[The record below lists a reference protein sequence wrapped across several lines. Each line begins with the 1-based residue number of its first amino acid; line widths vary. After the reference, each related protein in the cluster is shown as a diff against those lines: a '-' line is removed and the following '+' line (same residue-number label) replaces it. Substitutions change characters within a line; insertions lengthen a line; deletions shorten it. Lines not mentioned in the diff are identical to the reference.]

1 MNRFMKYAAAALA
14 AATAVSTLGGC
25 EQLEQKTPEDTVA
38 VTFGDTNIMLDEV
51 TYMIRSMEYTYE
63 SYFGSNICS
72 NDMGDGSGM
81 TVGDYIKQMSL
92 SQLRQTLV
100 LNEYAEQN
108 GIELSDAQKAKVDD
122 AIEKLKEEGEDYLNA
137 VGATDEL
144 IEKTY
149 TENAI
154 ANLVYMDLVADVDTT
169 VGDDEFLRKKI
180 AYVKLT
186 PSELTETTAAEE
198 GTTVTETES
207 GSEEEASSEAGSS
220 EETSEAGS
228 EEASSENASD
238 EAASSEVASD
248 EADSTEEASTEKET
262 ETSTEVATETE
273 TETESASDTEVVTE
287 VATEAE
293 SESESNTESD
303 TESDTEVSNGS
314 EESTEAETLSE
325 EEQERQDAMNDAADK
340 ILKEFEDGSD
350 AADFISD
357 YQNDSHFTATNSEIS
372 ISEEG
377 TAVYNAAAW
386 ALSTDECTIYNSD
399 DGSIYIIRCLD
410 DNDEEAR
417 QSAIDSEIESR
428 KTALFEEKYSEI
440 QDASSKFKVDQDVI
454 DTIRF
459 TTPVYVA
466 PTEEDTTEETTENAS
481 EEASSED
488 ASSEEASSE
497 SESESSSEEVT
508 EESAEKNTESE
519 SESEKESTSEAETK

>member
-1 MNRFMKYAAAALA
+1 MNRIMKYAAAALA

-25 EQLEQKTPEDTVA
+25 EQLEKKAPEDTVA
-38 VTFGDTNIMLDEV
+38 VSFGDTNIMLDEV

-63 SYFGSNICS
+63 SYFGSNICG

-100 LNEYAEQN
+100 LNEYAKKN
-108 GIELSDAQKAKVDD
+108 GIELSDDQKAKVDE
-122 AIEKLKEEGEDYLNA
+122 AIEKLQTESEDYLDA

-186 PSELTETTAAEE
+186 PSELTETTAADEA
-198 GTTVTETES
+198 TTEVSSDEDS
-207 GSEEEASSEAGSS
+207 SEEASSIENTEAES
-220 EETSEAGS
+220 ESASKDVTTST
-228 EEASSENASD
+228 EEASSENASTD
-238 EAASSEVASD
+238 AV
-248 EADSTEEASTEKET
+248 STEEASSENVSELSSEASTED
-262 ETSTEVATETE
+262 STEV
-273 TETESASDTEVVTE
+273 
-287 VATEAE
+287 
-293 SESESNTESD
+293 
-303 TESDTEVSNGS
+303 
-314 EESTEAETLSE
+314 ETLSE

-340 ILKEFEDGSD
+340 ILKEFEEGND

-372 ISEEG
+372 ISEDG

-386 ALSTDECTIYNSD
+386 ALATDECTVYRSD

-428 KTALFEEKYSEI
+428 KTALFSEKYAEI
-440 QDASSKFKVDQDVI
+440 QDDSSKFKVDEDVI

-466 PTEEDTTEETTENAS
+466 PSEEETS
-481 EEASSED
+481 ESETSGEETSESETGEEESTKEEKSSESDESEEAVSEASSE
-488 ASSEEASSE
+488 
-497 SESESSSEEVT
+497 
-508 EESAEKNTESE
+508 EESK
-519 SESEKESTSEAETK
+519 

>member
-1 MNRFMKYAAAALA
+1 MNRIMKYAAAALA

-25 EQLEQKTPEDTVA
+25 EQLEKKAPEDTVA
-38 VTFGDTNIMLDEV
+38 VSFGDTNIMLDEI

-63 SYFGSNICS
+63 SYFGSNICG

-100 LNEYAEQN
+100 LNEYAKKN
-108 GIELSDAQKAKVDD
+108 GIELSDDQKAKVDE
-122 AIEKLKEEGEDYLNA
+122 AIEKLQTESEDYLEA

-169 VGDDEFLRKKI
+169 VGDDEFLRKKV

-186 PSELTETTAAEE
+186 PSELTETTAADEA
-198 GTTVTETES
+198 TTEV
-207 GSEEEASSEAGSS
+207 SSDEDS
-220 EETSEAGS
+220 S
-228 EEASSENASD
+228 EEASSIEN
-238 EAASSEVASD
+238 
-248 EADSTEEASTEKET
+248 
-262 ETSTEVATETE
+262 
-273 TETESASDTEVVTE
+273 
-287 VATEAE
+287 TEAE
-293 SESESNTESD
+293 SESVSKDVTTSTEEAS
-303 TESDTEVSNGS
+303 S
-314 EESTEAETLSE
+314 EKASTEAVSTGEASSENVSKLSSEASTEDSTEVETLSE

-340 ILKEFEDGSD
+340 ILKEFEEGND

-372 ISEEG
+372 ISEDG

-386 ALSTDECTIYNSD
+386 ALATDECTVYRSD

-428 KTALFEEKYSEI
+428 KTALFSEKYAEI
-440 QDASSKFKVDQDVI
+440 QDDSSKFKVDEDVI

-466 PTEEDTTEETTENAS
+466 PSEEETS
-481 EEASSED
+481 ESETSGEETSESETGEKESTKEEKSSESDESEEAVSEASSE
-488 ASSEEASSE
+488 
-497 SESESSSEEVT
+497 
-508 EESAEKNTESE
+508 EESK
-519 SESEKESTSEAETK
+519 

>member
-1 MNRFMKYAAAALA
+1 MNRIMKYAAAALA

-25 EQLEQKTPEDTVA
+25 EQLEKKAPEDTVA
-38 VTFGDTNIMLDEV
+38 VSFGDTNIMLDEV

-63 SYFGSNICS
+63 SYFGSNICG

-100 LNEYAEQN
+100 LNEYAKKN
-108 GIELSDAQKAKVDD
+108 GIELSDDQKAKVDE
-122 AIEKLKEEGEDYLNA
+122 AIEKLQTESEDYLEA

-186 PSELTETTAAEE
+186 PSELTETTAADEA
-198 GTTVTETES
+198 TTEVSSDEDS
-207 GSEEEASSEAGSS
+207 SEEASSIENTEAES
-220 EETSEAGS
+220 ESASKDVTTST
-228 EEASSENASD
+228 EEASSENASTD
-238 EAASSEVASD
+238 AAST
-248 EADSTEEASTEKET
+248 EAVSTEEASSENVSELSS
-262 ETSTEVATETE
+262 EASTE
-273 TETESASDTEVVTE
+273 D
-287 VATEAE
+287 
-293 SESESNTESD
+293 
-303 TESDTEVSNGS
+303 
-314 EESTEAETLSE
+314 STEIETLSE

-340 ILKEFEDGSD
+340 ILKEFEEGND

-372 ISEEG
+372 ISEDG

-386 ALSTDECTIYNSD
+386 ALATDECTVYRSD

-428 KTALFEEKYSEI
+428 KTALFSEKYAEI
-440 QDASSKFKVDQDVI
+440 QDDSSKFKVDEDVI

-466 PTEEDTTEETTENAS
+466 PSEEETS
-481 EEASSED
+481 ESETSGEETSEIETGEEESTKEEKSSESDESEEAVSEASSE
-488 ASSEEASSE
+488 
-497 SESESSSEEVT
+497 
-508 EESAEKNTESE
+508 EESK
-519 SESEKESTSEAETK
+519 

>member
-1 MNRFMKYAAAALA
+1 MNRIMKYAAAALA

-25 EQLEQKTPEDTVA
+25 EQLENKAPEDTVA
-38 VTFGDTNIMLDEV
+38 VSFGDTNIMLDEV

-100 LNEYAEQN
+100 LNEYAKKN
-108 GIELSDAQKAKVDD
+108 GIELSDDQKAKVDE
-122 AIEKLKEEGEDYLNA
+122 AIEKLQTEAEDYLDA

-186 PSELTETTAAEE
+186 PSELTETTAAAEATTEASSDEGSSEE
-198 GTTVTETES
+198 SSSVENTETES
-207 GSEEEASSEAGSS
+207 ISKDDETSTEEASSEKAS
-220 EETSEAGS
+220 TEAVS
-228 EEASSENASD
+228 TEEASSENVSKL
-238 EAASSEVASD
+238 SS
-248 EADSTEEASTEKET
+248 EASTE
-262 ETSTEVATETE
+262 
-273 TETESASDTEVVTE
+273 D
-287 VATEAE
+287 
-293 SESESNTESD
+293 
-303 TESDTEVSNGS
+303 
-314 EESTEAETLSE
+314 STEAETLSE

-340 ILKEFEDGSD
+340 ILKEFEEGND

-372 ISEEG
+372 ISEDG

-386 ALSTDECTIYNSD
+386 ALATDECTVYRSD

-428 KTALFEEKYSEI
+428 KTALFSEKYAEI
-440 QDASSKFKVDQDVI
+440 QDDSSKFKVDEDVI

-466 PTEEDTTEETTENAS
+466 PSEEETS
-481 EEASSED
+481 ESETSGEETSESETGEKESTKEEKSSESDESKEVVSEASSE
-488 ASSEEASSE
+488 
-497 SESESSSEEVT
+497 
-508 EESAEKNTESE
+508 EESK
-519 SESEKESTSEAETK
+519 

>member
-1 MNRFMKYAAAALA
+1 MNRIMKYAAAALA

-25 EQLEQKTPEDTVA
+25 EQLEKKAPEDTVA
-38 VTFGDTNIMLDEV
+38 VSFGDTNIMLDEV

-63 SYFGSNICS
+63 SYFGSNICG

-100 LNEYAEQN
+100 LNEYAKKN
-108 GIELSDAQKAKVDD
+108 GIELSDDQKAKVDE
-122 AIEKLKEEGEDYLNA
+122 AIEKLQTESEDYLEA

-186 PSELTETTAAEE
+186 PSELTETTAADEA
-198 GTTVTETES
+198 TTEVSSDEDS
-207 GSEEEASSEAGSS
+207 SEEASSIENTEAES
-220 EETSEAGS
+220 ESASKDVTTST
-228 EEASSENASD
+228 EEASSENASTD
-238 EAASSEVASD
+238 AAST
-248 EADSTEEASTEKET
+248 EAVSTEEASSENVSELSS
-262 ETSTEVATETE
+262 EASTE
-273 TETESASDTEVVTE
+273 D
-287 VATEAE
+287 
-293 SESESNTESD
+293 
-303 TESDTEVSNGS
+303 
-314 EESTEAETLSE
+314 STEAETLSE

-340 ILKEFEDGSD
+340 ILKEFEEGND

-372 ISEEG
+372 ISEDG

-386 ALSTDECTIYNSD
+386 ALATDECTVYRSD

-428 KTALFEEKYSEI
+428 KTALFSEKYAEI
-440 QDASSKFKVDQDVI
+440 QDDSSKFKVDEDVI

-466 PTEEDTTEETTENAS
+466 PSEEETS
-481 EEASSED
+481 ESETSGEETSESETGEEESTKEEKSSESDESEEAVSEASSE
-488 ASSEEASSE
+488 
-497 SESESSSEEVT
+497 
-508 EESAEKNTESE
+508 EESK
-519 SESEKESTSEAETK
+519 

>member
-1 MNRFMKYAAAALA
+1 MNRIMKYAAAALA

-25 EQLEQKTPEDTVA
+25 EQLEKKAPEDTVA
-38 VTFGDTNIMLDEV
+38 VSFGDTNIMLDEI

-63 SYFGSNICS
+63 SYFGSNICG

-100 LNEYAEQN
+100 LNEYAKKN
-108 GIELSDAQKAKVDD
+108 GIELSDDQKAKVDE
-122 AIEKLKEEGEDYLNA
+122 AIEKLQTESEDYLEA

-186 PSELTETTAAEE
+186 PSELTETTAANEA
-198 GTTVTETES
+198 TTEVSSDEDS
-207 GSEEEASSEAGSS
+207 SEEASSIENTEAES
-220 EETSEAGS
+220 ESASKDVTTST
-228 EEASSENASD
+228 EEASSENASTD
-238 EAASSEVASD
+238 AAST
-248 EADSTEEASTEKET
+248 EAVSTEEASSENVSELSSEASTED
-262 ETSTEVATETE
+262 STEV
-273 TETESASDTEVVTE
+273 
-287 VATEAE
+287 
-293 SESESNTESD
+293 
-303 TESDTEVSNGS
+303 
-314 EESTEAETLSE
+314 ETLSE

-340 ILKEFEDGSD
+340 ILKEFEEGND

-372 ISEEG
+372 ISEDG

-386 ALSTDECTIYNSD
+386 ALATDECTVYRSD

-428 KTALFEEKYSEI
+428 KTALFSEKYAEI
-440 QDASSKFKVDQDVI
+440 QDDSSKFKVDEDVI

-466 PTEEDTTEETTENAS
+466 PSEEETS
-481 EEASSED
+481 ESETSGEETSESETGEEESTKEEKSSESDESEEAVSEASSE
-488 ASSEEASSE
+488 
-497 SESESSSEEVT
+497 
-508 EESAEKNTESE
+508 EESK
-519 SESEKESTSEAETK
+519 

>member
-1 MNRFMKYAAAALA
+1 MNRIMKYAAAALA

-25 EQLEQKTPEDTVA
+25 EQLEKKAPEDTVA
-38 VTFGDTNIMLDEV
+38 VSFGDTNIMLDEV

-100 LNEYAEQN
+100 LNEYAKKN
-108 GIELSDAQKAKVDD
+108 GIELSDDQKAKVDE
-122 AIEKLKEEGEDYLNA
+122 AIEKLQTEAEDYLDA

-186 PSELTETTAAEE
+186 PSELTETTAAAEATTEASSDEGSSEE
-198 GTTVTETES
+198 SSSVENTETES
-207 GSEEEASSEAGSS
+207 ISKDDETSTEEASSEKAS
-220 EETSEAGS
+220 T
-228 EEASSENASD
+228 EEASSEKTS
-238 EAASSEVASD
+238 ELSSESD
-248 EADSTEEASTEKET
+248 TEASTE
-262 ETSTEVATETE
+262 S
-273 TETESASDTEVVTE
+273 
-287 VATEAE
+287 
-293 SESESNTESD
+293 
-303 TESDTEVSNGS
+303 
-314 EESTEAETLSE
+314 ETLSE

-340 ILKEFEDGSD
+340 ILKEFEEEND

-372 ISEEG
+372 ISEDG

-386 ALSTDECTIYNSD
+386 ALATDECTVYKSD
-399 DGSIYIIRCLD
+399 DGSIYIIRCID

-428 KTALFEEKYSEI
+428 KTALFSEKYAEI
-440 QDASSKFKVDQDVI
+440 QDESSKFKVDEDVI

-466 PTEEDTTEETTENAS
+466 PSEEESSEGETSGEETSENETS
-481 EEASSED
+481 EEESVKAENSSESDESEEAVSEASSE
-488 ASSEEASSE
+488 
-497 SESESSSEEVT
+497 
-508 EESAEKNTESE
+508 EESK
-519 SESEKESTSEAETK
+519 

>member
-1 MNRFMKYAAAALA
+1 MNRIMKYAAAALA

-25 EQLEQKTPEDTVA
+25 EQLEKKAPEDTVA
-38 VTFGDTNIMLDEV
+38 VSFGDTNIMLDEV

-63 SYFGSNICS
+63 SYFGSNICG

-100 LNEYAEQN
+100 LNEYAKKN
-108 GIELSDAQKAKVDD
+108 GIELSDDQKAKVDE
-122 AIEKLKEEGEDYLNA
+122 AIEKLQTESEDYLEA

-186 PSELTETTAAEE
+186 PSELTETTAADEATTEVSSDEDSSEE
-198 GTTVTETES
+198 ASSIENTEAESESASKDVTTST
-207 GSEEEASSEAGSS
+207 EEASSEKAS
-220 EETSEAGS
+220 TEAVS
-228 EEASSENASD
+228 TEEASSENASKL
-238 EAASSEVASD
+238 SS
-248 EADSTEEASTEKET
+248 EASTE
-262 ETSTEVATETE
+262 
-273 TETESASDTEVVTE
+273 D
-287 VATEAE
+287 
-293 SESESNTESD
+293 
-303 TESDTEVSNGS
+303 
-314 EESTEAETLSE
+314 STEAETLSE

-340 ILKEFEDGSD
+340 ILKEFEEGND

-372 ISEEG
+372 ISEDG

-386 ALSTDECTIYNSD
+386 ALATDECTVYRSD

-428 KTALFEEKYSEI
+428 KTALFSEKYAEI
-440 QDASSKFKVDQDVI
+440 QDDSSKFKVDEDVI

-466 PTEEDTTEETTENAS
+466 PSEEETS
-481 EEASSED
+481 ESETSGEETSESETGEEESTKEEKSSESDESEEAVSEASSE
-488 ASSEEASSE
+488 
-497 SESESSSEEVT
+497 
-508 EESAEKNTESE
+508 EESK
-519 SESEKESTSEAETK
+519 

>member
-1 MNRFMKYAAAALA
+1 MNRIMKYAAAALA

-25 EQLEQKTPEDTVA
+25 EQLENKAPEDTVA
-38 VTFGDTNIMLDEV
+38 VSFGDTNIMLDEV

-100 LNEYAEQN
+100 LNEYAKKN
-108 GIELSDAQKAKVDD
+108 GIELSDDQKAKVDE
-122 AIEKLKEEGEDYLNA
+122 AIEKLQTEAEDYLDA

-186 PSELTETTAAEE
+186 PSELTETTAAAEATTEVSSDEDSSEE
-198 GTTVTETES
+198 ASSIENTEVESESVSKDVTTST
-207 GSEEEASSEAGSS
+207 EEASSEKAS
-220 EETSEAGS
+220 T
-228 EEASSENASD
+228 EEASSENVS
-238 EAASSEVASD
+238 ELSS
-248 EADSTEEASTEKET
+248 EASTE
-262 ETSTEVATETE
+262 
-273 TETESASDTEVVTE
+273 D
-287 VATEAE
+287 
-293 SESESNTESD
+293 
-303 TESDTEVSNGS
+303 
-314 EESTEAETLSE
+314 STEAETLSE
-325 EEQERQDAMNDAADK
+325 EEQERQDAMNDAVDK
-340 ILKEFEDGSD
+340 ILKEFEEGND

-372 ISEEG
+372 ISEDG

-386 ALSTDECTIYNSD
+386 ALATDECTVYKSD

-428 KTALFEEKYSEI
+428 KTALFSEKYAEI
-440 QDASSKFKVDQDVI
+440 QDDSSKFKVDEDVI

-466 PTEEDTTEETTENAS
+466 PSEEETS
-481 EEASSED
+481 ESETSGEETSESETGEEESTKEEKSSESGESEEALSEASSE
-488 ASSEEASSE
+488 
-497 SESESSSEEVT
+497 
-508 EESAEKNTESE
+508 EESK
-519 SESEKESTSEAETK
+519 

>member
-1 MNRFMKYAAAALA
+1 MNRIMKYAAAALA

-25 EQLEQKTPEDTVA
+25 EQLEKKAPEDTVA
-38 VTFGDTNIMLDEV
+38 VSFGDTNIMLDEV

-63 SYFGSNICS
+63 SYFGSNICG

-100 LNEYAEQN
+100 LNEYAKKN
-108 GIELSDAQKAKVDD
+108 GIELSDDQKAKVDE
-122 AIEKLKEEGEDYLNA
+122 AIEKLQTESEDYLDA

-186 PSELTETTAAEE
+186 PSELTETIAANEATTEVSSDEDSSEE
-198 GTTVTETES
+198 ASSIENTEVESESVSKDVTTST
-207 GSEEEASSEAGSS
+207 EEASSEKAS
-220 EETSEAGS
+220 T
-228 EEASSENASD
+228 EEASSENVS
-238 EAASSEVASD
+238 ELSSEASIED
-248 EADSTEEASTEKET
+248 
-262 ETSTEVATETE
+262 
-273 TETESASDTEVVTE
+273 
-287 VATEAE
+287 
-293 SESESNTESD
+293 
-303 TESDTEVSNGS
+303 
-314 EESTEAETLSE
+314 STEAETLSE

-340 ILKEFEDGSD
+340 ILKEFEEGND

-372 ISEEG
+372 ISEDG

-386 ALSTDECTIYNSD
+386 ALATDECTVYRSN

-428 KTALFEEKYSEI
+428 KTALFSEKYAEI
-440 QDASSKFKVDQDVI
+440 QDDSSKFKVDEDVI

-466 PTEEDTTEETTENAS
+466 PSEEETS
-481 EEASSED
+481 ESETSGEETSESETGEEESTKEEKSSESDESEEAVSEASSE
-488 ASSEEASSE
+488 
-497 SESESSSEEVT
+497 
-508 EESAEKNTESE
+508 EESK
-519 SESEKESTSEAETK
+519 

>member
-1 MNRFMKYAAAALA
+1 MNRIMKYAAAAFA

-25 EQLEQKTPEDTVA
+25 EQLEKKAPEDTVA
-38 VTFGDTNIMLDEV
+38 VSFGDTNIMLDEV

-63 SYFGSNICS
+63 SYFGSNICG

-100 LNEYAEQN
+100 LNEYAKKN
-108 GIELSDAQKAKVDD
+108 GIELSDDQKAKVDE
-122 AIEKLKEEGEDYLNA
+122 AIEKLQTESEDYLEA

-186 PSELTETTAAEE
+186 PSELTETTAAD
-198 GTTVTETES
+198 GATTEV
-207 GSEEEASSEAGSS
+207 SSDEDS
-220 EETSEAGS
+220 S
-228 EEASSENASD
+228 EEASSIEN
-238 EAASSEVASD
+238 
-248 EADSTEEASTEKET
+248 
-262 ETSTEVATETE
+262 
-273 TETESASDTEVVTE
+273 
-287 VATEAE
+287 TEAE
-293 SESESNTESD
+293 SESASKDVTTSTEEAS
-303 TESDTEVSNGS
+303 S
-314 EESTEAETLSE
+314 EKASTEAETLSE

-340 ILKEFEDGSD
+340 ILKEFEEGND

-372 ISEEG
+372 ISEDG
-377 TAVYNAAAW
+377 TAVYNASAW
-386 ALSTDECTIYNSD
+386 ALATDECTVYRSD

-428 KTALFEEKYSEI
+428 KTALFSEKYAEI
-440 QDASSKFKVDQDVI
+440 QDDSSKFKVDEDVI

-466 PTEEDTTEETTENAS
+466 PSEEETS
-481 EEASSED
+481 ESETSGEETSESETGEKESTKEEKSSESDESEEVVSEASSE
-488 ASSEEASSE
+488 
-497 SESESSSEEVT
+497 
-508 EESAEKNTESE
+508 EESK
-519 SESEKESTSEAETK
+519 

>member
-1 MNRFMKYAAAALA
+1 MNRIMKYAAAALA

-25 EQLEQKTPEDTVA
+25 EQLEKKAPEDTVA
-38 VTFGDTNIMLDEV
+38 VSFGDTNIMLDEV

-63 SYFGSNICS
+63 SYFGSNICG

-100 LNEYAEQN
+100 LNEYAKKN
-108 GIELSDAQKAKVDD
+108 GIELSDDQKAKVDE
-122 AIEKLKEEGEDYLNA
+122 AIEKLQTESEDYLEA

-186 PSELTETTAAEE
+186 PSELTETTAADEA
-198 GTTVTETES
+198 TTEVSSDEDS
-207 GSEEEASSEAGSS
+207 SEEASSIENTEAES
-220 EETSEAGS
+220 ESASKDVTTST
-228 EEASSENASD
+228 EEASSENASTD
-238 EAASSEVASD
+238 AV
-248 EADSTEEASTEKET
+248 STEEASSENVSELSSEASTED
-262 ETSTEVATETE
+262 STEV
-273 TETESASDTEVVTE
+273 
-287 VATEAE
+287 
-293 SESESNTESD
+293 
-303 TESDTEVSNGS
+303 
-314 EESTEAETLSE
+314 ETLSE

-340 ILKEFEDGSD
+340 ILKEFEEGND

-372 ISEEG
+372 ISEDG

-386 ALSTDECTIYNSD
+386 ALATDECTVYRSD

-428 KTALFEEKYSEI
+428 KTALFSEKYAEI
-440 QDASSKFKVDQDVI
+440 QDDSSKFKADEDVI

-466 PTEEDTTEETTENAS
+466 PSEEETS
-481 EEASSED
+481 ESETSGEETSESETGEEESTKEEKSSESDESEEAVSEASSE
-488 ASSEEASSE
+488 
-497 SESESSSEEVT
+497 
-508 EESAEKNTESE
+508 EESK
-519 SESEKESTSEAETK
+519 

>member
-1 MNRFMKYAAAALA
+1 MNRIMKYAAAALA

-25 EQLEQKTPEDTVA
+25 EQLEKKAPEDTVA
-38 VTFGDTNIMLDEV
+38 VSFGDTNIMLDEV

-63 SYFGSNICS
+63 SYFGSNICG

-100 LNEYAEQN
+100 LNEYANKN
-108 GIELSDAQKAKVDD
+108 GIELSDDQKAKVDE
-122 AIEKLKEEGEDYLNA
+122 AIEKLQTESEDYLEA

-186 PSELTETTAAEE
+186 PSELTETTAADEVTTEVSSDEDSSEE
-198 GTTVTETES
+198 SSSIENTEAESESASKDVTTST
-207 GSEEEASSEAGSS
+207 EEASSEKAS
-220 EETSEAGS
+220 TEAVS
-228 EEASSENASD
+228 TEEASSENVS
-238 EAASSEVASD
+238 ELSS
-248 EADSTEEASTEKET
+248 EASTE
-262 ETSTEVATETE
+262 
-273 TETESASDTEVVTE
+273 D
-287 VATEAE
+287 
-293 SESESNTESD
+293 
-303 TESDTEVSNGS
+303 
-314 EESTEAETLSE
+314 STEAETLSE

-340 ILKEFEDGSD
+340 ILKEFEEGND

-372 ISEEG
+372 ISEDG

-386 ALSTDECTIYNSD
+386 ALATDECTVYRSD

-428 KTALFEEKYSEI
+428 KTALFSEKYAEI
-440 QDASSKFKVDQDVI
+440 QDDSSKFKVDEDVI

-466 PTEEDTTEETTENAS
+466 PSEEETSESETGGDETSESETGGEKTSENETS
-481 EEASSED
+481 EEESVKAENSSESDESEEAVSEASSE
-488 ASSEEASSE
+488 
-497 SESESSSEEVT
+497 
-508 EESAEKNTESE
+508 EESK
-519 SESEKESTSEAETK
+519 

>member
-1 MNRFMKYAAAALA
+1 MNRIMKYAAAALA

-25 EQLEQKTPEDTVA
+25 EQLEKKAPEDTVA
-38 VTFGDTNIMLDEV
+38 VSFGDTNIMLDEI

-63 SYFGSNICS
+63 SYFGSNICG

-100 LNEYAEQN
+100 LNEYAKKN
-108 GIELSDAQKAKVDD
+108 GIELSDDQKAKVDE
-122 AIEKLKEEGEDYLNA
+122 AIEKLQTESEDYLEA

-186 PSELTETTAAEE
+186 PSELTETTAADEA
-198 GTTVTETES
+198 TTEV
-207 GSEEEASSEAGSS
+207 SSDEDS
-220 EETSEAGS
+220 S
-228 EEASSENASD
+228 EEASSIEN
-238 EAASSEVASD
+238 
-248 EADSTEEASTEKET
+248 
-262 ETSTEVATETE
+262 
-273 TETESASDTEVVTE
+273 
-287 VATEAE
+287 TEAE
-293 SESESNTESD
+293 SESVSKDVTTSTEEAS
-303 TESDTEVSNGS
+303 S
-314 EESTEAETLSE
+314 EKASTEAVSTGEASSENVSKLSSEASTEDSTEVETLSE

-340 ILKEFEDGSD
+340 ILKEFEEGND

-372 ISEEG
+372 ISEDG

-386 ALSTDECTIYNSD
+386 ALATDECTVYKSD
-399 DGSIYIIRCLD
+399 DGSIYIIRCID

-428 KTALFEEKYSEI
+428 KTALFSEKYAEI
-440 QDASSKFKVDQDVI
+440 QDESSKFKVDEDVI

-466 PTEEDTTEETTENAS
+466 PSEEESSEGETSGEETSENETSEEESSKAEKSSESDETEEAVS
-481 EEASSED
+481 EASSE
-488 ASSEEASSE
+488 
-497 SESESSSEEVT
+497 
-508 EESAEKNTESE
+508 EESK
-519 SESEKESTSEAETK
+519 

>member
-1 MNRFMKYAAAALA
+1 MNRIMKYAAAALA

-25 EQLEQKTPEDTVA
+25 EQLEKKAPEDTVA
-38 VTFGDTNIMLDEV
+38 VSFGDTNIMLDEV

-63 SYFGSNICS
+63 SYFGSNICG

-100 LNEYAEQN
+100 LNEYAKKN
-108 GIELSDAQKAKVDD
+108 GIELSDDQKAKVDE
-122 AIEKLKEEGEDYLNA
+122 AIEKLQTESEDYLEA

-186 PSELTETTAAEE
+186 PSELTETTAADEA
-198 GTTVTETES
+198 TTEVSSDEDS
-207 GSEEEASSEAGSS
+207 SEEASSIENTEAES
-220 EETSEAGS
+220 ESASKDVTTST
-228 EEASSENASD
+228 EEASSENASTD
-238 EAASSEVASD
+238 AAST
-248 EADSTEEASTEKET
+248 EAVSTEEASSENVSEISSEASTED
-262 ETSTEVATETE
+262 STEV
-273 TETESASDTEVVTE
+273 
-287 VATEAE
+287 
-293 SESESNTESD
+293 
-303 TESDTEVSNGS
+303 
-314 EESTEAETLSE
+314 ETLSE

-340 ILKEFEDGSD
+340 ILKEFEEGND

-372 ISEEG
+372 ISEDG

-386 ALSTDECTIYNSD
+386 ALATDECTVYRSD

-428 KTALFEEKYSEI
+428 KTALFSEKYAEI
-440 QDASSKFKVDQDVI
+440 QDDSSKFKVDEDVI

-466 PTEEDTTEETTENAS
+466 PSEEETS
-481 EEASSED
+481 ESETSGEETSESETGEEESTKEEKSSESDESDEAVSEASSE
-488 ASSEEASSE
+488 
-497 SESESSSEEVT
+497 
-508 EESAEKNTESE
+508 EESK
-519 SESEKESTSEAETK
+519 

>member
-1 MNRFMKYAAAALA
+1 MNRIMKYAAAALA

-25 EQLEQKTPEDTVA
+25 EQLEKKAPEDTVA
-38 VTFGDTNIMLDEV
+38 VSFGDTNIMLDEV

-63 SYFGSNICS
+63 SYFGSNICG

-100 LNEYAEQN
+100 LNEYAKKN
-108 GIELSDAQKAKVDD
+108 GIELSDDQKAKLDE
-122 AIEKLKEEGEDYLNA
+122 AIEKLQTESEDYLEA

-186 PSELTETTAAEE
+186 PSELTETTAADEATTEVSSDEDSSEE
-198 GTTVTETES
+198 ASSIENTEAESESVSKDVTTST
-207 GSEEEASSEAGSS
+207 EEASSEKAS
-220 EETSEAGS
+220 TEAVS
-228 EEASSENASD
+228 TEEASSENVS
-238 EAASSEVASD
+238 ELSS
-248 EADSTEEASTEKET
+248 EASTE
-262 ETSTEVATETE
+262 
-273 TETESASDTEVVTE
+273 D
-287 VATEAE
+287 
-293 SESESNTESD
+293 
-303 TESDTEVSNGS
+303 
-314 EESTEAETLSE
+314 STEAETLSE
-325 EEQERQDAMNDAADK
+325 EEQERQDAMNDVADK
-340 ILKEFEDGSD
+340 ILKEFEEGND

-372 ISEEG
+372 ISEDG

-386 ALSTDECTIYNSD
+386 ALATDECTVYRSD

-428 KTALFEEKYSEI
+428 KTALFSEKYAEI
-440 QDASSKFKVDQDVI
+440 QDDSSKFKVDEDVI

-466 PTEEDTTEETTENAS
+466 PSEEETS
-481 EEASSED
+481 ESETSGEETSESETGEKESTKEEKSSESDESEEAVSEASSE
-488 ASSEEASSE
+488 
-497 SESESSSEEVT
+497 
-508 EESAEKNTESE
+508 EESK
-519 SESEKESTSEAETK
+519 

>member
-1 MNRFMKYAAAALA
+1 MNRIMKYAAAALA

-25 EQLEQKTPEDTVA
+25 EQLEKKAPEDTVA
-38 VTFGDTNIMLDEV
+38 VSFGDTNIMLDEV

-63 SYFGSNICS
+63 SYFGSNICG

-100 LNEYAEQN
+100 LNEYAKKN
-108 GIELSDAQKAKVDD
+108 GIELSDDQKAKVDE
-122 AIEKLKEEGEDYLNA
+122 AIEKLQTESEDYLEA

-186 PSELTETTAAEE
+186 PSELTETTAADEATTEVSSDEDSSEE
-198 GTTVTETES
+198 ASSIENTEAESESASKDVTTST
-207 GSEEEASSEAGSS
+207 EEASSEKAS
-220 EETSEAGS
+220 T
-228 EEASSENASD
+228 EEASSENVS
-238 EAASSEVASD
+238 ELSS
-248 EADSTEEASTEKET
+248 EASTED
-262 ETSTEVATETE
+262 STEV
-273 TETESASDTEVVTE
+273 
-287 VATEAE
+287 
-293 SESESNTESD
+293 
-303 TESDTEVSNGS
+303 
-314 EESTEAETLSE
+314 ETLSE

-340 ILKEFEDGSD
+340 ILKEFEEGND

-372 ISEEG
+372 ISEDG

-386 ALSTDECTIYNSD
+386 ALATDECTVYRSD

-428 KTALFEEKYSEI
+428 KTALFSEKYAEI
-440 QDASSKFKVDQDVI
+440 QDDSSKFKVDEDVI

-466 PTEEDTTEETTENAS
+466 PSEEETS
-481 EEASSED
+481 ESETGEEESTKEEKSSESDESEEAVSEASSE
-488 ASSEEASSE
+488 
-497 SESESSSEEVT
+497 
-508 EESAEKNTESE
+508 EESK
-519 SESEKESTSEAETK
+519 

>member
-1 MNRFMKYAAAALA
+1 MNRIMKYAAAALV

-25 EQLEQKTPEDTVA
+25 EQLEKKAPEDTVA
-38 VTFGDTNIMLDEV
+38 VSFGDTNIMLDEI

-63 SYFGSNICS
+63 SYFGSNICG

-100 LNEYAEQN
+100 LNEYAKKN
-108 GIELSDAQKAKVDD
+108 GIELSDDQKAKVDE
-122 AIEKLKEEGEDYLNA
+122 AIEKLQTESEDYLDA

-198 GTTVTETES
+198 ATTEV
-207 GSEEEASSEAGSS
+207 SSDEDS
-220 EETSEAGS
+220 S
-228 EEASSENASD
+228 EEASSIEN
-238 EAASSEVASD
+238 
-248 EADSTEEASTEKET
+248 
-262 ETSTEVATETE
+262 
-273 TETESASDTEVVTE
+273 
-287 VATEAE
+287 TEAE
-293 SESESNTESD
+293 SESASKDVTTSTEEAS
-303 TESDTEVSNGS
+303 S
-314 EESTEAETLSE
+314 EKASTEAVSTGEASSENVSELSSEASTEDSTEVETLSE

-340 ILKEFEDGSD
+340 ILKEFEEGND

-372 ISEEG
+372 ISEDG

-386 ALSTDECTIYNSD
+386 ALSTDECTVYKSD

-428 KTALFEEKYSEI
+428 KTALFSEKYAEI
-440 QDASSKFKVDQDVI
+440 QEESSKFKVDEDVI

-466 PTEEDTTEETTENAS
+466 PSEEETSESETSGEETSESETGEEESTKEEKSSESDES
-481 EEASSED
+481 EEAVSE
-488 ASSEEASSE
+488 ASSEEAS
-497 SESESSSEEVT
+497 
-508 EESAEKNTESE
+508 K
-519 SESEKESTSEAETK
+519 

>member
-1 MNRFMKYAAAALA
+1 MNRIMKYAAAALA

-25 EQLEQKTPEDTVA
+25 EQLEKKAPEDTVA
-38 VTFGDTNIMLDEV
+38 VSFGDTNIMLDEV

-63 SYFGSNICS
+63 SYFGSNICG

-100 LNEYAEQN
+100 LNEYAKKN
-108 GIELSDAQKAKVDD
+108 GIELSDDQKAKVDE
-122 AIEKLKEEGEDYLNA
+122 AIEKLQTESEDYLDA

-186 PSELTETTAAEE
+186 PSELTETTVANEA
-198 GTTVTETES
+198 TTEV
-207 GSEEEASSEAGSS
+207 SSDEDS
-220 EETSEAGS
+220 S
-228 EEASSENASD
+228 EEASSIEN
-238 EAASSEVASD
+238 
-248 EADSTEEASTEKET
+248 
-262 ETSTEVATETE
+262 
-273 TETESASDTEVVTE
+273 
-287 VATEAE
+287 TEAE
-293 SESESNTESD
+293 SESASKDVTTSTEEAS
-303 TESDTEVSNGS
+303 S
-314 EESTEAETLSE
+314 EKASTEAETLSE
-325 EEQERQDAMNDAADK
+325 EEQERQDAMNDVADK
-340 ILKEFEDGSD
+340 ILKEFEEGND

-372 ISEEG
+372 ISEDG

-386 ALSTDECTIYNSD
+386 ALATDECTVYRSD

-428 KTALFEEKYSEI
+428 KTALFSEKYAEI
-440 QDASSKFKVDQDVI
+440 QDDSSKFKVDEDVI

-466 PTEEDTTEETTENAS
+466 PSEEETS
-481 EEASSED
+481 ESETSGEETSESETGEKESTKEEKSSESDESKEVVSEASSE
-488 ASSEEASSE
+488 
-497 SESESSSEEVT
+497 
-508 EESAEKNTESE
+508 EESK
-519 SESEKESTSEAETK
+519 

>member
-1 MNRFMKYAAAALA
+1 MNRIMKYAAASLA

-25 EQLEQKTPEDTVA
+25 EQLEKKAPEDTVA
-38 VTFGDTNIMLDEV
+38 VSFGDTNIMLDEV

-63 SYFGSNICS
+63 SYFGSNICG

-100 LNEYAEQN
+100 LNEYAKKN
-108 GIELSDAQKAKVDD
+108 GIELSDDQKAKVDE
-122 AIEKLKEEGEDYLNA
+122 AIEKLQTESEDYLEA

-186 PSELTETTAAEE
+186 PSELTETTAADEATTEVSSDEDSSE
-198 GTTVTETES
+198 G
-207 GSEEEASSEAGSS
+207 ASSIENTEAES
-220 EETSEAGS
+220 ESASKDVTTST
-228 EEASSENASD
+228 EEASSENASTD
-238 EAASSEVASD
+238 AV
-248 EADSTEEASTEKET
+248 STEEASSENVSELSSEASTED
-262 ETSTEVATETE
+262 STEV
-273 TETESASDTEVVTE
+273 
-287 VATEAE
+287 
-293 SESESNTESD
+293 
-303 TESDTEVSNGS
+303 
-314 EESTEAETLSE
+314 ETLSE

-340 ILKEFEDGSD
+340 ILKEFEEGND

-372 ISEEG
+372 ISEDG

-386 ALSTDECTIYNSD
+386 ALATDECTVYRSD

-428 KTALFEEKYSEI
+428 KTALFSEKYAEI
-440 QDASSKFKVDQDVI
+440 QDDSSKFKVDEDVI

-466 PTEEDTTEETTENAS
+466 PSEEETS
-481 EEASSED
+481 ESETSGEETSESETGEKESTKEEKSSESDESEEAVSEASSE
-488 ASSEEASSE
+488 
-497 SESESSSEEVT
+497 
-508 EESAEKNTESE
+508 EESK
-519 SESEKESTSEAETK
+519 

>member
-1 MNRFMKYAAAALA
+1 MNRIMKYAAAALA

-25 EQLEQKTPEDTVA
+25 EQLEKKAPEDTVA
-38 VTFGDTNIMLDEV
+38 VSFGDTNIMLDEI

-63 SYFGSNICS
+63 SYFGSNICG

-100 LNEYAEQN
+100 LNEYAKKN
-108 GIELSDAQKAKVDD
+108 GIELSDDQKAKVDE
-122 AIEKLKEEGEDYLNA
+122 AIEKLQTESEDYLEA

-186 PSELTETTAAEE
+186 PSELTETTAADGATTEVSSDEDSIEE
-198 GTTVTETES
+198 ASSIENTEAESESASKDVTTST
-207 GSEEEASSEAGSS
+207 EEASSEKAS
-220 EETSEAGS
+220 T
-228 EEASSENASD
+228 EEASSENVS
-238 EAASSEVASD
+238 ELSS
-248 EADSTEEASTEKET
+248 EASTE
-262 ETSTEVATETE
+262 
-273 TETESASDTEVVTE
+273 D
-287 VATEAE
+287 
-293 SESESNTESD
+293 
-303 TESDTEVSNGS
+303 
-314 EESTEAETLSE
+314 STEAETLSE

-340 ILKEFEDGSD
+340 ILKEFEEGND

-372 ISEEG
+372 ISEDG
-377 TAVYNAAAW
+377 TAVYNASAW
-386 ALSTDECTIYNSD
+386 ALATDECTVYRSD

-428 KTALFEEKYSEI
+428 KTALFSEKYAEI
-440 QDASSKFKVDQDVI
+440 QDDSSKFKVDEDVI

-466 PTEEDTTEETTENAS
+466 PSEEETS
-481 EEASSED
+481 ESETGEEESTKEEKSSESDESEEAVSEASSE
-488 ASSEEASSE
+488 
-497 SESESSSEEVT
+497 
-508 EESAEKNTESE
+508 EESK
-519 SESEKESTSEAETK
+519 

>member
-1 MNRFMKYAAAALA
+1 MNRIMKYAAAALV

-25 EQLEQKTPEDTVA
+25 EQLEKKAPEDTVA
-38 VTFGDTNIMLDEV
+38 VSFGDTNIMLDEV

-63 SYFGSNICS
+63 SYFGSNICG

-100 LNEYAEQN
+100 LNEYAKKN
-108 GIELSDAQKAKVDD
+108 GIELSDDQKAKVDE
-122 AIEKLKEEGEDYLNA
+122 AIEKLQTESEDYLDA

-186 PSELTETTAAEE
+186 PSELTETTAADEATTEVSSDEDSSEE
-198 GTTVTETES
+198 ASSIENTEAESESASKDVTTST
-207 GSEEEASSEAGSS
+207 EEASSEKAS
-220 EETSEAGS
+220 TEAVS
-228 EEASSENASD
+228 TEEASSENVS
-238 EAASSEVASD
+238 ELSS
-248 EADSTEEASTEKET
+248 EASTED
-262 ETSTEVATETE
+262 STEV
-273 TETESASDTEVVTE
+273 
-287 VATEAE
+287 
-293 SESESNTESD
+293 
-303 TESDTEVSNGS
+303 
-314 EESTEAETLSE
+314 ETLSE

-340 ILKEFEDGSD
+340 ILKEFEEGND

-372 ISEEG
+372 ISEDG

-386 ALSTDECTIYNSD
+386 ALSTDECTVYKSD

-428 KTALFEEKYSEI
+428 KTALFSEKYAEI
-440 QDASSKFKVDQDVI
+440 QEESSKFKVDEDVI

-466 PTEEDTTEETTENAS
+466 PSEEETSESETSGEETSESETGGEKTSENETS
-481 EEASSED
+481 EEESVKAENSSESDESEEAVSEASSE
-488 ASSEEASSE
+488 
-497 SESESSSEEVT
+497 
-508 EESAEKNTESE
+508 EESK
-519 SESEKESTSEAETK
+519 

>member
-1 MNRFMKYAAAALA
+1 MNRIMKYAAAALA

-25 EQLEQKTPEDTVA
+25 EQLEKKAPEDTVA
-38 VTFGDTNIMLDEV
+38 VSFGDTNIMLDEI

-63 SYFGSNICS
+63 SYFGSNICG

-100 LNEYAEQN
+100 LNEYAKKN
-108 GIELSDAQKAKVDD
+108 GIELSDDQKAKVDE
-122 AIEKLKEEGEDYLNA
+122 AIEKLQTESEDYLDA

-186 PSELTETTAAEE
+186 PSELTETTAADEATTEVSSDEDSSEE
-198 GTTVTETES
+198 ASSIENTEAESESASKDVTTST
-207 GSEEEASSEAGSS
+207 EEASSEKAS
-220 EETSEAGS
+220 TEAVS
-228 EEASSENASD
+228 TEEASSENVS
-238 EAASSEVASD
+238 ELSS
-248 EADSTEEASTEKET
+248 EASTED
-262 ETSTEVATETE
+262 STEV
-273 TETESASDTEVVTE
+273 
-287 VATEAE
+287 
-293 SESESNTESD
+293 
-303 TESDTEVSNGS
+303 
-314 EESTEAETLSE
+314 ETLSE

-340 ILKEFEDGSD
+340 ILKEFEEGND

-372 ISEEG
+372 ISEDG

-386 ALSTDECTIYNSD
+386 ALSTDECTVYKSD

-428 KTALFEEKYSEI
+428 KTALFSEKYAEI
-440 QDASSKFKVDQDVI
+440 QEESSKFKVDEDVI

-466 PTEEDTTEETTENAS
+466 PSEEETSESETNGEETSESETNGEETSESETGGEKTSENETSEEESSKAEKSSESDETEEAVS
-481 EEASSED
+481 EASSE
-488 ASSEEASSE
+488 
-497 SESESSSEEVT
+497 
-508 EESAEKNTESE
+508 EESK
-519 SESEKESTSEAETK
+519 

>member
-1 MNRFMKYAAAALA
+1 MNRIMKYAAAALA

-25 EQLEQKTPEDTVA
+25 EQLEKKAPEDTVA
-38 VTFGDTNIMLDEV
+38 VSFGDTNIMLDEV

-100 LNEYAEQN
+100 LNEYAKKN
-108 GIELSDAQKAKVDD
+108 GIELSDDQKAKVDE
-122 AIEKLKEEGEDYLNA
+122 AIEKLQTEAEDYLDA

-186 PSELTETTAAEE
+186 PSELTETTAAAEATTEASSDEGSSEE
-198 GTTVTETES
+198 SSSVENTETES
-207 GSEEEASSEAGSS
+207 ISKDDETSTEEASSEKAS
-220 EETSEAGS
+220 T
-228 EEASSENASD
+228 EEASSEKTS
-238 EAASSEVASD
+238 ELSS
-248 EADSTEEASTEKET
+248 EASTE
-262 ETSTEVATETE
+262 
-273 TETESASDTEVVTE
+273 D
-287 VATEAE
+287 
-293 SESESNTESD
+293 
-303 TESDTEVSNGS
+303 
-314 EESTEAETLSE
+314 STEAETLSE

-340 ILKEFEDGSD
+340 ILKEFEEGND

-372 ISEEG
+372 ISEDG

-386 ALSTDECTIYNSD
+386 ALATDECTVYKSD
-399 DGSIYIIRCLD
+399 DGSIYIIRCID

-428 KTALFEEKYSEI
+428 KTALFSEKYAEI
-440 QDASSKFKVDQDVI
+440 QDESSKFKVDEDVI

-466 PTEEDTTEETTENAS
+466 PSEEESSEGETSGEETSENETS
-481 EEASSED
+481 EEESSKAEKSSESDKSEEAVSEASSE
-488 ASSEEASSE
+488 
-497 SESESSSEEVT
+497 
-508 EESAEKNTESE
+508 EESK
-519 SESEKESTSEAETK
+519 

>member
-1 MNRFMKYAAAALA
+1 MNRIMKYAAAALA

-25 EQLEQKTPEDTVA
+25 EQLEKKAPEDTVA
-38 VTFGDTNIMLDEV
+38 VSFGDTNIMLDEV

-100 LNEYAEQN
+100 LNEYAKKN
-108 GIELSDAQKAKVDD
+108 GIELSDDQKAKVDE
-122 AIEKLKEEGEDYLNA
+122 AIEKLQTEAEDYLDA

-186 PSELTETTAAEE
+186 PSELTETTAAAEATTEASSDEGSSEE
-198 GTTVTETES
+198 ASSVENTETES
-207 GSEEEASSEAGSS
+207 ISKDDETSTEEASSEKAS
-220 EETSEAGS
+220 T
-228 EEASSENASD
+228 EEASSEKTS
-238 EAASSEVASD
+238 ELSSESD
-248 EADSTEEASTEKET
+248 TEASTE
-262 ETSTEVATETE
+262 S
-273 TETESASDTEVVTE
+273 
-287 VATEAE
+287 
-293 SESESNTESD
+293 
-303 TESDTEVSNGS
+303 
-314 EESTEAETLSE
+314 ETLSE

-340 ILKEFEDGSD
+340 ILKEFEEGND

-372 ISEEG
+372 ISEDG

-386 ALSTDECTIYNSD
+386 ALATDECTVYKSD
-399 DGSIYIIRCLD
+399 DGSIYIIRCID

-428 KTALFEEKYSEI
+428 KTALFSEKYAEI
-440 QDASSKFKVDQDVI
+440 QDESSKFKVDEDVI

-466 PTEEDTTEETTENAS
+466 PSEEETS
-481 EEASSED
+481 ESETSGEETSESETGEKESTKEEKSSESDESEEVVSEASSE
-488 ASSEEASSE
+488 
-497 SESESSSEEVT
+497 
-508 EESAEKNTESE
+508 EESK
-519 SESEKESTSEAETK
+519 

>member
-1 MNRFMKYAAAALA
+1 MNRIMKYAAAALV

-25 EQLEQKTPEDTVA
+25 EQLEKKAPEDTVA
-38 VTFGDTNIMLDEV
+38 VSFGDTNIMLDEV

-63 SYFGSNICS
+63 SYFGSNICG

-100 LNEYAEQN
+100 LNEYAKKN
-108 GIELSDAQKAKVDD
+108 GIELSDDQKAKVDE
-122 AIEKLKEEGEDYLNA
+122 AIEKLQTESEDYLDA

-186 PSELTETTAAEE
+186 PSELTETTAADEATTEVSSDEDSSEE
-198 GTTVTETES
+198 ASSIENTEAESESASKDVTTST
-207 GSEEEASSEAGSS
+207 EEASSEKAS
-220 EETSEAGS
+220 TEAVS
-228 EEASSENASD
+228 TEEASSENVS
-238 EAASSEVASD
+238 ELSS
-248 EADSTEEASTEKET
+248 EASTE
-262 ETSTEVATETE
+262 
-273 TETESASDTEVVTE
+273 D
-287 VATEAE
+287 
-293 SESESNTESD
+293 
-303 TESDTEVSNGS
+303 
-314 EESTEAETLSE
+314 STEAETLSE
-325 EEQERQDAMNDAADK
+325 EEQERQDAMNDVADK
-340 ILKEFEDGSD
+340 ILKEFEEGND

-372 ISEEG
+372 ISEDG

-386 ALSTDECTIYNSD
+386 ALSTDECTVYKSD

-428 KTALFEEKYSEI
+428 KTALFSEKYAEI
-440 QDASSKFKVDQDVI
+440 QEESSKFKVDEDVI

-466 PTEEDTTEETTENAS
+466 PSEEETSESETNGEETSESETGGEKTSENETS
-481 EEASSED
+481 EEESVKAENSSESDESEEAVSEASSE
-488 ASSEEASSE
+488 
-497 SESESSSEEVT
+497 
-508 EESAEKNTESE
+508 EESK
-519 SESEKESTSEAETK
+519 

>member
-1 MNRFMKYAAAALA
+1 MNRIMKYAAAALV

-25 EQLEQKTPEDTVA
+25 EQLEKKAPEDTVA
-38 VTFGDTNIMLDEV
+38 VSFGDTNIMLDEV

-63 SYFGSNICS
+63 SYFGSNICG

-100 LNEYAEQN
+100 LNEYAKKN
-108 GIELSDAQKAKVDD
+108 GIELSDDQKAKVDE
-122 AIEKLKEEGEDYLNA
+122 AIEKLQTESEDYLDA

-186 PSELTETTAAEE
+186 PSELTETTAAAEATTEASSDEGSSEE
-198 GTTVTETES
+198 SSSVENTETES
-207 GSEEEASSEAGSS
+207 ISKDDETSTEEASSEKAS
-220 EETSEAGS
+220 T
-228 EEASSENASD
+228 EEASSEKAS
-238 EAASSEVASD
+238 ELSS
-248 EADSTEEASTEKET
+248 EASTE
-262 ETSTEVATETE
+262 
-273 TETESASDTEVVTE
+273 D
-287 VATEAE
+287 
-293 SESESNTESD
+293 
-303 TESDTEVSNGS
+303 
-314 EESTEAETLSE
+314 STEAETLSE

-340 ILKEFEDGSD
+340 ILKEFEEGND

-372 ISEEG
+372 ISEDG

-386 ALSTDECTIYNSD
+386 ALATDECTVYKSD
-399 DGSIYIIRCLD
+399 DGSIYIIRCID

-428 KTALFEEKYSEI
+428 KTALFSEKYAEI
-440 QDASSKFKVDQDVI
+440 QDESSKFKVDEDVI

-466 PTEEDTTEETTENAS
+466 PSEEESSEGETSGEETSENETSEEESSKAEKSSESDETEEAVS
-481 EEASSED
+481 EASSE
-488 ASSEEASSE
+488 
-497 SESESSSEEVT
+497 
-508 EESAEKNTESE
+508 EESK
-519 SESEKESTSEAETK
+519 

>member
-1 MNRFMKYAAAALA
+1 MNRIMKYAAAALA

-25 EQLEQKTPEDTVA
+25 EQLEKKAPEDTVA
-38 VTFGDTNIMLDEV
+38 VSFGDTNIMLDEV

-63 SYFGSNICS
+63 SYFGSNICG

-100 LNEYAEQN
+100 LNEYAKKN
-108 GIELSDAQKAKVDD
+108 GIELSDDQKAKLDE
-122 AIEKLKEEGEDYLNA
+122 AIEKLQTESEDYLEA

-186 PSELTETTAAEE
+186 PSELTETTAADEATTEVSSDEDSSEE
-198 GTTVTETES
+198 ASSIENTEAESESVSKDVTTST
-207 GSEEEASSEAGSS
+207 EEASSEKAS
-220 EETSEAGS
+220 T
-228 EEASSENASD
+228 EEASSENVS
-238 EAASSEVASD
+238 ELSS
-248 EADSTEEASTEKET
+248 EASTED
-262 ETSTEVATETE
+262 STEV
-273 TETESASDTEVVTE
+273 
-287 VATEAE
+287 
-293 SESESNTESD
+293 
-303 TESDTEVSNGS
+303 
-314 EESTEAETLSE
+314 ETLSE

-340 ILKEFEDGSD
+340 ILKEFEEGND

-372 ISEEG
+372 ISEDG

-386 ALSTDECTIYNSD
+386 ALATDECTVYRSD

-428 KTALFEEKYSEI
+428 KTALFSEKYAEI
-440 QDASSKFKVDQDVI
+440 QDDSSKFKVDEDVI

-466 PTEEDTTEETTENAS
+466 PSEEETS
-481 EEASSED
+481 ESETSGEETSESETGEKESTKEEKSSESDESEEAVSEASSE
-488 ASSEEASSE
+488 
-497 SESESSSEEVT
+497 
-508 EESAEKNTESE
+508 EESK
-519 SESEKESTSEAETK
+519 

>member
-1 MNRFMKYAAAALA
+1 MNRIMKYAAAALV

-25 EQLEQKTPEDTVA
+25 EQLEKKAPEDTVA
-38 VTFGDTNIMLDEV
+38 VSFGDTNIMLDEV

-63 SYFGSNICS
+63 SYFGSNICG

-100 LNEYAEQN
+100 LNEYAKKN
-108 GIELSDAQKAKVDD
+108 GIELSDDQKAKVDE
-122 AIEKLKEEGEDYLNA
+122 AIEKLQTESEDYLEA

-186 PSELTETTAAEE
+186 PSELTETTAADEATTEVSSDEDSSEE
-198 GTTVTETES
+198 ASSIENTEAESESASKDVTTST
-207 GSEEEASSEAGSS
+207 EEASSEKAS
-220 EETSEAGS
+220 TEAVS
-228 EEASSENASD
+228 TEEASSENVS
-238 EAASSEVASD
+238 ELSS
-248 EADSTEEASTEKET
+248 EASTED
-262 ETSTEVATETE
+262 STEV
-273 TETESASDTEVVTE
+273 
-287 VATEAE
+287 
-293 SESESNTESD
+293 
-303 TESDTEVSNGS
+303 
-314 EESTEAETLSE
+314 ETLSE

-340 ILKEFEDGSD
+340 ILKEFEEGND

-372 ISEEG
+372 ISEDG

-386 ALSTDECTIYNSD
+386 ALSTDECTVYKSD

-428 KTALFEEKYSEI
+428 KTALFSEKYAEI
-440 QDASSKFKVDQDVI
+440 QDDSSKFKVDEDVI

-466 PTEEDTTEETTENAS
+466 PSEEETS
-481 EEASSED
+481 ESETSGEETSESETGEKESTKEEKSSESDESEEVVSEASSE
-488 ASSEEASSE
+488 
-497 SESESSSEEVT
+497 
-508 EESAEKNTESE
+508 EESK
-519 SESEKESTSEAETK
+519 

>member
-1 MNRFMKYAAAALA
+1 MNRIMKYAAAALV

-25 EQLEQKTPEDTVA
+25 EQLEKKAPEDTVA
-38 VTFGDTNIMLDEV
+38 VSFGDTNIMLDEV

-63 SYFGSNICS
+63 SYFGSNICG

-100 LNEYAEQN
+100 LNEYAKKN
-108 GIELSDAQKAKVDD
+108 GIELSDDQKAKVDE
-122 AIEKLKEEGEDYLNA
+122 AIEKLQTESEDYLDA

-186 PSELTETTAAEE
+186 PSELTETTAADEATTEVSSDEDSSEE
-198 GTTVTETES
+198 ASSIENTEAESESASKDVTTST
-207 GSEEEASSEAGSS
+207 EEASSEKAS
-220 EETSEAGS
+220 TEAVS
-228 EEASSENASD
+228 TEEASSENVS
-238 EAASSEVASD
+238 ELSS
-248 EADSTEEASTEKET
+248 EASTED
-262 ETSTEVATETE
+262 STEV
-273 TETESASDTEVVTE
+273 
-287 VATEAE
+287 
-293 SESESNTESD
+293 
-303 TESDTEVSNGS
+303 
-314 EESTEAETLSE
+314 ETLSE

-340 ILKEFEDGSD
+340 ILKEFEEGND

-372 ISEEG
+372 ISEDG

-386 ALSTDECTIYNSD
+386 ALSTDECTVYKSD

-428 KTALFEEKYSEI
+428 KTALFSEKYAEI
-440 QDASSKFKVDQDVI
+440 QDDSSKFKVDEDVI

-466 PTEEDTTEETTENAS
+466 PSEEETSESETNGEETSESETGGEKTSENETS
-481 EEASSED
+481 EEESTKEEKSSESDESEEAVSEASSE
-488 ASSEEASSE
+488 
-497 SESESSSEEVT
+497 
-508 EESAEKNTESE
+508 EESK
-519 SESEKESTSEAETK
+519 

>member
-1 MNRFMKYAAAALA
+1 MNRIMKYAAAALA

-25 EQLEQKTPEDTVA
+25 EQLENKAPEDTVA
-38 VTFGDTNIMLDEV
+38 VSFGDTNIMLDEV

-100 LNEYAEQN
+100 LNEYAKKN
-108 GIELSDAQKAKVDD
+108 GIELSDDQKAKVDE
-122 AIEKLKEEGEDYLNA
+122 AIEKLQTEAEDYLDA

-186 PSELTETTAAEE
+186 PSELTETTAAAEATTEASSDEGSSEE
-198 GTTVTETES
+198 SSSVENTETES
-207 GSEEEASSEAGSS
+207 ISKDDETSTEEASSEKAS
-220 EETSEAGS
+220 T
-228 EEASSENASD
+228 EEASSEKTS
-238 EAASSEVASD
+238 ELSSESD
-248 EADSTEEASTEKET
+248 TEASTE
-262 ETSTEVATETE
+262 S
-273 TETESASDTEVVTE
+273 
-287 VATEAE
+287 
-293 SESESNTESD
+293 
-303 TESDTEVSNGS
+303 
-314 EESTEAETLSE
+314 ETLSE

-340 ILKEFEDGSD
+340 ILKEFEEGND

-372 ISEEG
+372 ISEDG

-386 ALSTDECTIYNSD
+386 ALATDECTVYKSD

-428 KTALFEEKYSEI
+428 KTALFSEKYAEI
-440 QDASSKFKVDQDVI
+440 QDESSKFKVDEDVI

-466 PTEEDTTEETTENAS
+466 PSEEESSEGETSGEETSENETS
-481 EEASSED
+481 EEESSKAEKSSESDESEEAVSEASSE
-488 ASSEEASSE
+488 
-497 SESESSSEEVT
+497 
-508 EESAEKNTESE
+508 EESK
-519 SESEKESTSEAETK
+519 

>member
-1 MNRFMKYAAAALA
+1 MNRIMKYAAAALA

-25 EQLEQKTPEDTVA
+25 EQLEKKAPEDTVA
-38 VTFGDTNIMLDEV
+38 VSFGDTNIMLDEV

-63 SYFGSNICS
+63 SYFGSNICG

-100 LNEYAEQN
+100 LNEYAKKN
-108 GIELSDAQKAKVDD
+108 GIELSDDQKAKVDE
-122 AIEKLKEEGEDYLNA
+122 AIEKLQTESEDYLDA
-137 VGATDEL
+137 VCATDEL

-186 PSELTETTAAEE
+186 PSELTETTAANEATTEVSSDEDSSEE
-198 GTTVTETES
+198 ASSIENTEAESESASKDVTTST
-207 GSEEEASSEAGSS
+207 EEASSEKAS
-220 EETSEAGS
+220 T
-228 EEASSENASD
+228 EEASSENVS
-238 EAASSEVASD
+238 ELSS
-248 EADSTEEASTEKET
+248 EASTED
-262 ETSTEVATETE
+262 STEV
-273 TETESASDTEVVTE
+273 
-287 VATEAE
+287 
-293 SESESNTESD
+293 
-303 TESDTEVSNGS
+303 
-314 EESTEAETLSE
+314 ETLSE

-340 ILKEFEDGSD
+340 ILKEFEEGND

-372 ISEEG
+372 ISEDG
-377 TAVYNAAAW
+377 TAVYNSAAW
-386 ALSTDECTIYNSD
+386 ALATDECTVYRSD

-428 KTALFEEKYSEI
+428 KTALFSEKYAKI
-440 QDASSKFKVDQDVI
+440 QDDSSKFKVDEDVI

-466 PTEEDTTEETTENAS
+466 PSEEETS
-481 EEASSED
+481 ESETSGEETSESETGEEESTKEEKSSESDESEEAVSEASSE
-488 ASSEEASSE
+488 
-497 SESESSSEEVT
+497 
-508 EESAEKNTESE
+508 EESK
-519 SESEKESTSEAETK
+519 

>member
-1 MNRFMKYAAAALA
+1 MNRIMKYAAAALA

-25 EQLEQKTPEDTVA
+25 EQLEKKAPEDTVA
-38 VTFGDTNIMLDEV
+38 VSFGDTNIMLDEV

-63 SYFGSNICS
+63 SYFGSNICG

-100 LNEYAEQN
+100 LNEYAKKN
-108 GIELSDAQKAKVDD
+108 GIELSDDQKAKVDE
-122 AIEKLKEEGEDYLNA
+122 AIEKLQTESEDYLEA
-137 VGATDEL
+137 VAATDEL

-186 PSELTETTAAEE
+186 PSELTETTAADEATTEVSSDEDSSEE
-198 GTTVTETES
+198 ASSIENTETES
-207 GSEEEASSEAGSS
+207 ESVSKDVT
-220 EETSEAGS
+220 TST
-228 EEASSENASD
+228 EEASSENASTD
-238 EAASSEVASD
+238 AAST
-248 EADSTEEASTEKET
+248 EAVSTEEASSENVSEISSEASTED
-262 ETSTEVATETE
+262 STEV
-273 TETESASDTEVVTE
+273 
-287 VATEAE
+287 
-293 SESESNTESD
+293 
-303 TESDTEVSNGS
+303 
-314 EESTEAETLSE
+314 ETLSE

-340 ILKEFEDGSD
+340 ILKEFEEGND

-372 ISEEG
+372 ISEDG

-386 ALSTDECTIYNSD
+386 ALATDECTVYRSD

-428 KTALFEEKYSEI
+428 KTALFSEKYAEI
-440 QDASSKFKVDQDVI
+440 QDDSSKFKVDEDVI

-466 PTEEDTTEETTENAS
+466 PSEEETS
-481 EEASSED
+481 ESETSGEETSESETGEEESTKEEKSSESDESEEAVSEASSE
-488 ASSEEASSE
+488 
-497 SESESSSEEVT
+497 
-508 EESAEKNTESE
+508 EESK
-519 SESEKESTSEAETK
+519 

>member
-1 MNRFMKYAAAALA
+1 MNRIMKYAAAALA

-25 EQLEQKTPEDTVA
+25 EQLEKKAPEDTVA
-38 VTFGDTNIMLDEV
+38 VSFGDTNIMLDEI

-63 SYFGSNICS
+63 SYFGSNICG

-100 LNEYAEQN
+100 LNEYAKKN
-108 GIELSDAQKAKVDD
+108 GIELSDDQKAKVDE
-122 AIEKLKEEGEDYLNA
+122 AIEKLQTESEDYLEA

-186 PSELTETTAAEE
+186 PSELTETTAADEA
-198 GTTVTETES
+198 TTEV
-207 GSEEEASSEAGSS
+207 SSDEDS
-220 EETSEAGS
+220 S
-228 EEASSENASD
+228 EEASSIEN
-238 EAASSEVASD
+238 
-248 EADSTEEASTEKET
+248 
-262 ETSTEVATETE
+262 
-273 TETESASDTEVVTE
+273 
-287 VATEAE
+287 TEAE
-293 SESESNTESD
+293 SESVSKDVTTSTEEAS
-303 TESDTEVSNGS
+303 S
-314 EESTEAETLSE
+314 EKASTEAVSTGEASSENVSKLSSE
-325 EEQERQDAMNDAADK
+325 EERQDAMNDAADK
-340 ILKEFEDGSD
+340 ILKEFEEGND

-372 ISEEG
+372 ISEDG

-386 ALSTDECTIYNSD
+386 ALATDECTVYRSD

-428 KTALFEEKYSEI
+428 KTALFSEKYAEI
-440 QDASSKFKVDQDVI
+440 QDDSSKFKVDEDVI

-466 PTEEDTTEETTENAS
+466 PSEEETS
-481 EEASSED
+481 ESETSGEETSESETGEEESTKEEKSSESDESEEAVSEASSE
-488 ASSEEASSE
+488 
-497 SESESSSEEVT
+497 
-508 EESAEKNTESE
+508 EESK
-519 SESEKESTSEAETK
+519 

>member
-1 MNRFMKYAAAALA
+1 MNRIMKYAAAALA

-25 EQLEQKTPEDTVA
+25 EQLEKKAPEDTVA
-38 VTFGDTNIMLDEV
+38 VSFGDTNIMLDEV

-63 SYFGSNICS
+63 SYFGSNICG

-100 LNEYAEQN
+100 LNEYAKKN
-108 GIELSDAQKAKVDD
+108 GIELSDDQKAKVDE
-122 AIEKLKEEGEDYLNA
+122 AIEKLQTESEDYLEA

-186 PSELTETTAAEE
+186 PSELTETTAADEA
-198 GTTVTETES
+198 TTEV
-207 GSEEEASSEAGSS
+207 SSDEDS
-220 EETSEAGS
+220 S
-228 EEASSENASD
+228 EEASSIEN
-238 EAASSEVASD
+238 
-248 EADSTEEASTEKET
+248 
-262 ETSTEVATETE
+262 
-273 TETESASDTEVVTE
+273 
-287 VATEAE
+287 TEAE
-293 SESESNTESD
+293 SESVSKDVTTSTEEASSEKAS
-303 TESDTEVSNGS
+303 TEAVSTGEASSENVSKLSSEASTED
-314 EESTEAETLSE
+314 STEAETLSE

-340 ILKEFEDGSD
+340 ILKEFEEGND

-372 ISEEG
+372 ISEDG

-386 ALSTDECTIYNSD
+386 ALATDECTVYRSD

-428 KTALFEEKYSEI
+428 KTALFSEKYAEI
-440 QDASSKFKVDQDVI
+440 QDDSSKFKVDEDVI

-466 PTEEDTTEETTENAS
+466 PSEEETSESETSGEETSESETGEEESTKEEKSSESDES
-481 EEASSED
+481 EEAVSE
-488 ASSEEASSE
+488 ASSEEAS
-497 SESESSSEEVT
+497 
-508 EESAEKNTESE
+508 K
-519 SESEKESTSEAETK
+519 

>member
-1 MNRFMKYAAAALA
+1 MNRIMKYAAAALA

-25 EQLEQKTPEDTVA
+25 EQLEKKAPEDTVA
-38 VTFGDTNIMLDEV
+38 VSFGDTNIMLDEV

-63 SYFGSNICS
+63 SYFGSNICG

-100 LNEYAEQN
+100 LNEYAKKN
-108 GIELSDAQKAKVDD
+108 GIELSDDQKAKVDE
-122 AIEKLKEEGEDYLNA
+122 AIEKLQTESEDYLEA

-186 PSELTETTAAEE
+186 PSELTETTAADEATTEVSSDEDSSEE
-198 GTTVTETES
+198 ASSIENTETES
-207 GSEEEASSEAGSS
+207 ESVSKDVT
-220 EETSEAGS
+220 TST
-228 EEASSENASD
+228 EEASSENASTD
-238 EAASSEVASD
+238 AAST
-248 EADSTEEASTEKET
+248 EAVSTEEASSENVSEISSEASTED
-262 ETSTEVATETE
+262 STEV
-273 TETESASDTEVVTE
+273 
-287 VATEAE
+287 
-293 SESESNTESD
+293 
-303 TESDTEVSNGS
+303 
-314 EESTEAETLSE
+314 ETLSE

-340 ILKEFEDGSD
+340 ILKEFEEGND

-372 ISEEG
+372 ISEDG

-386 ALSTDECTIYNSD
+386 ALATDECTVYRSD

-428 KTALFEEKYSEI
+428 KTALFSEKYAEI
-440 QDASSKFKVDQDVI
+440 QDDSSKFKVDEDVI

-466 PTEEDTTEETTENAS
+466 PSEEETS
-481 EEASSED
+481 ESETSGEETSESETGEEESTKEEKSSESDESEEAVSEASSE
-488 ASSEEASSE
+488 
-497 SESESSSEEVT
+497 
-508 EESAEKNTESE
+508 EESK
-519 SESEKESTSEAETK
+519 

>member
-1 MNRFMKYAAAALA
+1 MNRIMKYAAAALA

-25 EQLEQKTPEDTVA
+25 EQLEKKAPEDTVA
-38 VTFGDTNIMLDEV
+38 VSFGDTNIMLDEV
-51 TYMIRSMEYTYE
+51 TYMIRSMEYTYG
-63 SYFGSNICS
+63 SYFGSNICG

-100 LNEYAEQN
+100 LNEYAKKN
-108 GIELSDAQKAKVDD
+108 GIELSDDQKAKLDE
-122 AIEKLKEEGEDYLNA
+122 AIEKLQTESEDYLEA

-186 PSELTETTAAEE
+186 PSELTETTAADEATTEE
-198 GTTVTETES
+198 DS
-207 GSEEEASSEAGSS
+207 
-220 EETSEAGS
+220 S
-228 EEASSENASD
+228 EEASSIEN
-238 EAASSEVASD
+238 
-248 EADSTEEASTEKET
+248 
-262 ETSTEVATETE
+262 
-273 TETESASDTEVVTE
+273 
-287 VATEAE
+287 TEAE
-293 SESESNTESD
+293 SESVSKDVTTSTEEAS
-303 TESDTEVSNGS
+303 S
-314 EESTEAETLSE
+314 EKASTEAVSTGEASSENVSKLSSEASTEDSTEVETLSE

-340 ILKEFEDGSD
+340 ILKEFEEGND

-372 ISEEG
+372 ISEDG

-386 ALSTDECTIYNSD
+386 ALATDECTVYRSD

-428 KTALFEEKYSEI
+428 KTALFSEKYAEI
-440 QDASSKFKVDQDVI
+440 QDDSSKFKVDEDVI

-466 PTEEDTTEETTENAS
+466 PSEEETS
-481 EEASSED
+481 ESETSGEETSESETGEKESTKEEKSSESDESEEAVSEASSE
-488 ASSEEASSE
+488 
-497 SESESSSEEVT
+497 
-508 EESAEKNTESE
+508 EESK
-519 SESEKESTSEAETK
+519 

>member
-1 MNRFMKYAAAALA
+1 MNRIMKYAAAALA

-25 EQLEQKTPEDTVA
+25 EQLEKKAPEDTVA
-38 VTFGDTNIMLDEV
+38 VSFGDTNIMLDEV

-63 SYFGSNICS
+63 SYFGSNICG

-100 LNEYAEQN
+100 LNEYAKKN
-108 GIELSDAQKAKVDD
+108 GIELSDDQKAKVDE
-122 AIEKLKEEGEDYLNA
+122 AIEKLQTESEDYLEA

-186 PSELTETTAAEE
+186 PSELTETTAADEA
-198 GTTVTETES
+198 TTEVSSDEDS
-207 GSEEEASSEAGSS
+207 SEEASSIEDTEAES
-220 EETSEAGS
+220 ESASKDVTTST
-228 EEASSENASD
+228 EEASSENASTD
-238 EAASSEVASD
+238 AV
-248 EADSTEEASTEKET
+248 STEEASSENVSELSSEASTED
-262 ETSTEVATETE
+262 STEV
-273 TETESASDTEVVTE
+273 
-287 VATEAE
+287 
-293 SESESNTESD
+293 
-303 TESDTEVSNGS
+303 
-314 EESTEAETLSE
+314 ETLSE

-340 ILKEFEDGSD
+340 ILKEFEEGND

-372 ISEEG
+372 ISEDG

-386 ALSTDECTIYNSD
+386 ALATDECTVYRSD

-428 KTALFEEKYSEI
+428 KTALFSEKYAEI
-440 QDASSKFKVDQDVI
+440 QDDSSKFKVDEDVI

-466 PTEEDTTEETTENAS
+466 PSEEETS
-481 EEASSED
+481 ESETSGEETSESETGEKESTKEEKSSESDESEEAVSEASSE
-488 ASSEEASSE
+488 
-497 SESESSSEEVT
+497 
-508 EESAEKNTESE
+508 EESK
-519 SESEKESTSEAETK
+519 

>member
-1 MNRFMKYAAAALA
+1 MNRIMKYAAAALA

-25 EQLEQKTPEDTVA
+25 EQLEKKAPEDTVA
-38 VTFGDTNIMLDEV
+38 VSFGDTNIMLDEI

-63 SYFGSNICS
+63 SYFGSNICG

-100 LNEYAEQN
+100 LNEYAKKN
-108 GIELSDAQKAKVDD
+108 GIELSDDQKAKVDE
-122 AIEKLKEEGEDYLNA
+122 AIEKLQTESEDYLDA

-186 PSELTETTAAEE
+186 PSELTETTAADWATTEVSSDEDSSEE
-198 GTTVTETES
+198 ASSIENTEAESESASKDVTTST
-207 GSEEEASSEAGSS
+207 EEASSEKAS
-220 EETSEAGS
+220 T
-228 EEASSENASD
+228 EEASSENVS
-238 EAASSEVASD
+238 ELSS
-248 EADSTEEASTEKET
+248 EASTE
-262 ETSTEVATETE
+262 
-273 TETESASDTEVVTE
+273 D
-287 VATEAE
+287 
-293 SESESNTESD
+293 
-303 TESDTEVSNGS
+303 
-314 EESTEAETLSE
+314 STEAETLSE
-325 EEQERQDAMNDAADK
+325 EEQERQDAMNDVADK
-340 ILKEFEDGSD
+340 ILKEFEEGND

-372 ISEEG
+372 ISEDG
-377 TAVYNAAAW
+377 TAVYNASAW
-386 ALSTDECTIYNSD
+386 ALATDECTVYRSD

-428 KTALFEEKYSEI
+428 KTALFSEKYAEI
-440 QDASSKFKVDQDVI
+440 QDDSSKFKVDEDVI

-466 PTEEDTTEETTENAS
+466 PSEEETS
-481 EEASSED
+481 ESETSGEETSESETGEKESTKEEKSSESDESEEAVSEASSE
-488 ASSEEASSE
+488 
-497 SESESSSEEVT
+497 
-508 EESAEKNTESE
+508 EESK
-519 SESEKESTSEAETK
+519 

>member
-1 MNRFMKYAAAALA
+1 MNRIMKYAAAALA

-25 EQLEQKTPEDTVA
+25 EQLEKKAPEDTVA
-38 VTFGDTNIMLDEV
+38 VSFGDTNIMLDEI
-51 TYMIRSMEYTYE
+51 TYMIRSMENTYE
-63 SYFGSNICS
+63 SYFGSNICG

-100 LNEYAEQN
+100 LNEYAKKN
-108 GIELSDAQKAKVDD
+108 GIELSDDQKAKVDE
-122 AIEKLKEEGEDYLNA
+122 AIEKLQTESEDYLEA

-186 PSELTETTAAEE
+186 PSELTETTAADGATTEVSSDEDSSEE
-198 GTTVTETES
+198 ASSIENTEAESESASKDVTTST
-207 GSEEEASSEAGSS
+207 EEASSEKAS
-220 EETSEAGS
+220 T
-228 EEASSENASD
+228 EEASSENVS
-238 EAASSEVASD
+238 ELSS
-248 EADSTEEASTEKET
+248 EASTE
-262 ETSTEVATETE
+262 
-273 TETESASDTEVVTE
+273 D
-287 VATEAE
+287 
-293 SESESNTESD
+293 
-303 TESDTEVSNGS
+303 
-314 EESTEAETLSE
+314 STEAETLSE

-340 ILKEFEDGSD
+340 ILKEFEEGND

-372 ISEEG
+372 ISEDG
-377 TAVYNAAAW
+377 TAVYNASAW
-386 ALSTDECTIYNSD
+386 ALATDECTVYRSD

-428 KTALFEEKYSEI
+428 KTALFSEKYAEI
-440 QDASSKFKVDQDVI
+440 QDDSSKFKVDEDVI

-466 PTEEDTTEETTENAS
+466 PSEEETSESETSGEETSESETGGEKTSENETS
-481 EEASSED
+481 EEESVKAENSSESDESEEAVSEASSE
-488 ASSEEASSE
+488 
-497 SESESSSEEVT
+497 
-508 EESAEKNTESE
+508 EESK
-519 SESEKESTSEAETK
+519 